1 MSSCESFYNAQ
12 SSVGLRTIMHTVHC
26 NYLVALGS
34 SSVNRPKAFMSISH
48 NPTMEIKTTLQ
59 WISSWR
65 DSDSETLP
73 RTRFLEYAN
82 IHLVVHEGHH
92 RIMIDDKLDAASSWL
107 YYHADGHYFLALK
120 LTTISR
126 PHHMRYYGFKA
137 HRCPDGKTCYLCQH
151 STHAEDNPSHTCA
164 TYMQKFLASEMKR
177 EQSFHISMVQL

>member
-1 MSSCESFYNAQ
+1 MNSCESFYNAQ

-107 YYHADGHYFLALK
+107 YYHTDGH
-120 LTTISR
+120 
-126 PHHMRYYGFKA
+126 
-137 HRCPDGKTCYLCQH
+137 
-151 STHAEDNPSHTCA
+151 
-164 TYMQKFLASEMKR
+164 
-177 EQSFHISMVQL
+177 